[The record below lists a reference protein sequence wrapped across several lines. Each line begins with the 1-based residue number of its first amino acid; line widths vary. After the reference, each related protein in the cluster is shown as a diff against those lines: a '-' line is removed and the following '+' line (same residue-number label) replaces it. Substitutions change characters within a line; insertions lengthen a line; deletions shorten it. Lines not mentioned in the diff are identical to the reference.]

1 MVRIIKTMTIGIKYQ
16 SAKEFD
22 GLLNNLGIYP
32 LHVDF
37 YETNDMGHKI
47 CRYYVKVQCTEDEEK
62 RLLYCLNNE
71 FKHDVTLLY

>member
-1 MVRIIKTMTIGIKYQ
+1 MVRIIKTMTIGIRYQ
-16 SAKEFD
+16 SAKELD
-22 GLLNNLGIYP
+22 SLLNNLGIYP

-37 YETNDMGHKI
+37 YETNVMEHKI